1 MKKII
6 TFLELLQMMKNG
18 KAPKKVCFDRLDWVL
33 RGNEGKQDY
42 YHDMKS
48 LSTYCGAI
56 MLIGELVGYENIFY
70 EETILTEE
78 EKAYLSAVLKPFKN
92 HTLTITKEDATD
104 GYNIIVMA
112 GDEES
117 QYYYFPMFPYES
129 GMYKGMEVDKKY
141 TPSELGLWE
150 EE

>member
-1 MKKII
+1 MKKKI
-6 TFLELLQMMKNG
+6 TFYELLTMMKNG
-18 KAPKKVCFDRLDWVL
+18 TAPDRVIYDGEAYYKVLSWYNKGSEYDL
-33 RGNEGKQDY
+33 N
-42 YHDMKS
+42 HS
-48 LSTYCGAI
+48 LSRKFNMFGMI
-56 MLIGELVGYENIFY
+56 EGEKIEYDDN
-70 EETILTEE
+70 ILTEK

-129 GMYKGMEVDKKY
+129 NMYKGMEVDKKY

>member
-1 MKKII
+1 MKKKI
-6 TFLELLQMMKNG
+6 TFYELLTMMKNG
-18 KAPKKVCFDRLDWVL
+18 TAPKRVEYGACKWIRSDDDYCCGDRLFLSDEIGKKFMREILNEKNVSYDEAVL
-33 RGNEGKQDY
+33 TDKERE
-42 YHDMKS
+42 
-48 LSTYCGAI
+48 
-56 MLIGELVGYENIFY
+56 
-70 EETILTEE
+70 
-78 EKAYLSAVLKPFKN
+78 YLSAVLKPFKN

-141 TPSELGLWE
+141 TPSELGLWDE
-150 EE
+150 D

>member
-1 MKKII
+1 MKKKI
-6 TFLELLQMMKNG
+6 TFYELLTMMKNG
-18 KAPKKVCFDRLDWVL
+18 TAPDRVIYDGEAYYKNDCGYS
-33 RGNEGKQDY
+33 RGRCDLSRSF
-42 YHDMKS
+42 S
-48 LSTYCGAI
+48 LMFSMFGMI
-56 MLIGELVGYENIFY
+56 
-70 EETILTEE
+70 EEEKIEYDDNILTEK

-141 TPSELGLWE
+141 TPSELGLWDE
-150 EE
+150 D

>member
-1 MKKII
+1 MKKEI
-6 TFLELLQMMKNG
+6 TLYELLTLIQNHES
-18 KAPKKVCFDRLDWVL
+18 PKEVMYK
-33 RGNEGKQDY
+33 GNKYKICGNDY
-42 YHDMKS
+42 YSDSVGFHYLSDEIAKSESMLDMLKDNNI
-48 LSTYCGAI
+48 TYDAP
-56 MLIGELVGYENIFY
+56 V
-70 EETILTEE
+70 LTDKEI
-78 EKAYLSAVLKPFKN
+78 AYLSAVLKPFKK
-92 HTLTITKEDATD
+92 HKLIITKEDATD

-129 GMYKGMEVDKKY
+129 EMYKGMEVDKKY